1 MVLLYLFKEIYTI
14 NNYNIPYYHSIL
26 RHDLYYLDLHHLRD
40 GLCYGKSCFKGILI
54 AMKEIVY
61 IANSL
66 NRYPL
71 VYNPLITNLKANGI
85 EVEILDSTNIWVRDY
100 MPIQTKNGFIKFK
113 YKTLAYDEWPQLKI
127 DPESDYWLAVFGK
140 FKNLINTDI
149 ILDGGNCQMNL
160 RRDVAVITDVVFKNN
175 PEYEKED
182 LINKLTELLD
192 AKVIIIPKEYE
203 DELGHADGIVKFIDE
218 HSILLNDYSGY
229 GTLNYRKKVA
239 KILKSNALKIIDIPN
254 YYHLMPKMTEKEFR
268 AKYPYGDDFN
278 PAWGYAINFFKVA
291 RLIFAPIFNI
301 KEDKI
306 TISKIKECYP
316 DCRVVTINCSD
327 LSMEGGLLNCVTRE
341 YNITL

>member
-1 MVLLYLFKEIYTI
+1 
-14 NNYNIPYYHSIL
+14 
-26 RHDLYYLDLHHLRD
+26 
-40 GLCYGKSCFKGILI
+40 
-54 AMKEIVY
+54 
-61 IANSL
+61 
-66 NRYPL
+66 
-71 VYNPLITNLKANGI
+71 
-85 EVEILDSTNIWVRDY
+85 
-100 MPIQTKNGFIKFK
+100 
-113 YKTLAYDEWPQLKI
+113 LAYDEWPQLKI

-239 KILKSNALKIIDIPN
+239 KILKSNALKIIDFPN